1 MNISFFTPTVC
12 CADTAPVIHCAYEQK
27 YEEAA
32 VMIWFWDLSWLWKM
46 LGSLVTG
53 FRGVHRRGRADRQG
67 GKNPPRQ
74 KGFPARWDLGLC
86 DLYSG
91 DLLSCTDAGAAL
103 SCRSGPLF
111 RSGARFGLSIPP
123 LHTSSTVLLHA
134 SRRESSGRPLASKP
148 RWITR

>member
-1 MNISFFTPTVC
+1 MVLGAFM
-12 CADTAPVIHCAYEQK
+12 
-27 YEEAA
+27 A
-32 VMIWFWDLSWLWKM
+32 VEDAWRRF
-46 LGSLVTG
+46 TG
-53 FRGVHRRGRADRQG
+53 FRGMRRRGHADRQG

-103 SCRSGPLF
+103 SYRSGPLF
-111 RSGARFGLSIPP
+111 RSGARFGLSILP
-123 LHTSSTVLLHA
+123 LHTSSMVLLHA
-134 SRRESSGRPLASKP
+134 SRRESTGRPLASKP